1 MEKWIC
7 KTCGTQFPAGETPP
21 PGCPICLDA
30 RQYVGHDGQQWTTL
44 AMMQADGLHNI
55 VKEHEP
61 GLIGIGTEPKFAI
74 GQRALLVQ
82 APEGNILWDGITLL
96 DEQTVAQIERL
107 GGIKAITISH
117 PHYYTTMV
125 EWAERF
131 DVPIYLHESNR
142 RWVMRPSERIEF
154 WSGDLLKL
162 ADDVSIVRLGGHFPG
177 SAVLHW
183 TRGAGGRGVLLTG
196 DTISVAADRS
206 WVSFMYSYPNLI
218 PLPASEIRRIRDAI
232 HPYRFERLYSAWFDT
247 IVPADARES
256 VIRSA
261 DRYIQALEGR
271 YLEEEG
277 QKP

>member
-7 KTCGTQFPAGETPP
+7 KTCGTQFPPSETPP

-44 AMMQADGLHNI
+44 VTMQEEGFHNV

-61 GLIGIGTEPKFAI
+61 GLVGIGTEPKFAI

-82 APEGNILWDGITLL
+82 MPQGNILWDCITLL
-96 DEQTVAQIERL
+96 DEKTAAQIERL
-107 GGIKAITISH
+107 GSIKAITISH

-131 DVPIYLHESNR
+131 DAPIYLHESNR
-142 RWVMRPSERIEF
+142 RWVMRPSERIAF

-162 ADDVSIVRLGGHFPG
+162 AGDISVVRLGGHFPG
-177 SAVLHW
+177 STVLHW
-183 TRGAGGRGVLLTG
+183 TSGAGGRGILLTG
-196 DTISVAADRS
+196 DTIYVVAVRN

-218 PLPASEIRRIRDAI
+218 PLPASEVRRIRDAI
-232 HPYRFERLYSAWFDT
+232 HPYHFERLYAGWFDT
-247 IVPADARES
+247 TVLADAREA

-261 DRYIQALEGR
+261 DRYIHALEGIFSA
-271 YLEEEG
+271 EESNN
-277 QKP
+277 K